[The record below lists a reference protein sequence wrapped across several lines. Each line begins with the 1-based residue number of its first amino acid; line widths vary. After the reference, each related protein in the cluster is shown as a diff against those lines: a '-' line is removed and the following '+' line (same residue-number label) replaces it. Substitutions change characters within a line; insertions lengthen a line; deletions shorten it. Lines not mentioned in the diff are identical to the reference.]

1 MGYRYRLHSDK
12 LPGKPD
18 IVFPS
23 KKMAIFVHGCFWHGH
38 SNCVD
43 GHIPKTN
50 SDFWKIK
57 IDRNKERDVINI
69 EKIQALHLGGFGN
82 LGMRARKQ
90 KNTNLGSLKK
100 FFSFLINRKY

>member
-69 EKIQALHLGGFGN
+69 EKIQALHWEVLVIWECE
-82 LGMRARKQ
+82 LE
-90 KNTNLGSLKK
+90 SKK
-100 FFSFLINRKY
+100 HQSWLIEKIFSFLINRKY